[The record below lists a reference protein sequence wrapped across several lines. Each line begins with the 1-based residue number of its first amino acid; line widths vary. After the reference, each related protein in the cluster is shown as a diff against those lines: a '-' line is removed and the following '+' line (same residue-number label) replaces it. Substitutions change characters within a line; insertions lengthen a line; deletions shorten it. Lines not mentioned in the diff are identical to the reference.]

1 MVKLS
6 RGSKSEIAQLIHSFS
21 QFNAHPYLSDGPLSF
36 KVGDCMSR
44 LLVLA
49 VFVSCFVGCYPQ
61 PEVEPVR
68 PTVEHIQEMQQA
80 TLPDG
85 TPLFPE
91 NVKRRGLGAKSG
103 SDQ

>member
-1 MVKLS
+1 MPIRIFRVGLYLLKL
-6 RGSKSEIAQLIHSFS
+6 E
-21 QFNAHPYLSDGPLSF
+21 AH
-36 KVGDCMSR
+36 VSR
-44 LLVLA
+44 LLV
-49 VFVSCFVGCYPQ
+49 VVVCVSFFVGCYPQ

-68 PTVEHIQEMQQA
+68 PTVEHIEQMQQA

-91 NVKRRGLGAKSG
+91 NAKRRGIGAKSG

>member
-6 RGSKSEIAQLIHSFS
+6 RGSKPKLLVNIRSVNLMLIRIFRMG
-21 QFNAHPYLSDGPLSF
+21 LSL
-36 KVGDCMSR
+36 KLETCMSR
-44 LLVLA
+44 LLVLV

-91 NVKRRGLGAKSG
+91 NVKRRGLGAKYG